1 MIKKIKTFLSKP
13 NVRQYKDTRVL
24 GLIVFGIIAL
34 MVSWSGIK
42 SIQSNYELQQQIVK
56 LEQQNKLKEL
66 ENDNLKLK
74 NQYFKTDEFLEL
86 TARRQFGKA
95 APGEK
100 VVVIPKNV
108 ALSHITNSP
117 TQHQAENNAKDQKP
131 HYQKNFEAWINFFL
145 HRDNKNNAKSC
156 RLC

>member
-1 MIKKIKTFLSKP
+1 MIKKIKTFLAKP
-13 NVRQYKDTRVL
+13 NMRQYQDARVL

-74 NQYFKTDEFLEL
+74 NQYLKTDEFLEL

-108 ALSHITNSP
+108 ALSHIANSP
-117 TQHQAENNAKDQKP
+117 AQPQTENNVKDQKP
-131 HYQKNFEAWINFFL
+131 RYQKNFEAWINFFL
-145 HRDNKNNAKSC
+145 HRDN
-156 RLC
+156 

>member
-1 MIKKIKTFLSKP
+1 MIKKIKTFLAKP
-13 NVRQYKDTRVL
+13 SIRQYQDTRVV
-24 GLIVFGIIAL
+24 GLIVFGIITL

-66 ENDNLKLK
+66 ENSNLKLK
-74 NQYFKTDEFLEL
+74 NQYFKTDEFLEI

-100 VVVIPKNV
+100 VVMIPKSV
-108 ALSHITNSP
+108 ALSHVTNKV
-117 TQHQAENNAKDQKP
+117 AEQQSENMVNDQKP
-131 HYQKNFEAWINFFL
+131 RYQKNFEAWINFFL
-145 HRDNKNNAKSC
+145 HRNK
-156 RLC
+156 